1 MRLKQ
6 HAVML
11 VHHGS
16 IGKDGSAAFLQ
27 AIGLMDVAEK
37 MYPGTDCRHTREQLI
52 GAVMDASVLV
62 EDSVWRGMGNQ
73 HIHAVRNHFIE
84 LLLASGN
91 TVLHKHGDPIEC
103 HAVYLHRTVAQ
114 IMAIGVKSVN
124 DGTIQACVVVPR
136 HENLMGIGKGAE
148 SPHKVQCLRG

>member
-16 IGKDGSAAFLQ
+16 IGKDCSASFLQ

-73 HIHAVRNHFIE
+73 HIHAVRNLFIE
-84 LLLASGN
+84 ILLASGN

-114 IMAIGVKSVN
+114 IMTIGVSPSI
-124 DGTIQACVVVPR
+124 TAPYR
-136 HENLMGIGKGAE
+136 HASWFPATKILWA
-148 SPHKVQCLRG
+148 